1 MIDNIDRARKQC
13 LWRGNDPEK
22 KGGNLVAWEIVQQP
36 KDKGGLG
43 VLNLRLQ
50 NDALLLKQSNKFYNK
65 VDTPWVQLVWS
76 KYYESKVPHAAR
88 EMGFFGWK
96 DILRLNTI
104 YRGIATCTV
113 GNGSTVCF
121 WDDLWTDFVLS
132 IKYPRLVSFARKVDV
147 SVLEVMQADDLDSLF
162 ILPLSAEALH
172 ELDNLQAQ
180 LQTMPYDDENVDSW
194 VPVWGSKYSSRRFY
208 REAFSQVDAHPVF
221 RVMWKSNC
229 MPRIKFFVWLVLV
242 DRLNTKT
249 MLQRRHI
256 NIQGDANCVMC
267 NAGVHE
273 TIEHLFF
280 MCPFAQVY
288 WETINFTW
296 DESLSLHDRLIKG
309 GETHSL

>member
-36 KDKGGLG
+36 KDKGDLG

-50 NDALLLKQSNKFYNK
+50 NDALLLKQLNKFYNK

-88 EMGFFGWK
+88 EMGSFWWK

-113 GNGSTVCF
+113 GDGSTVCF
-121 WDDLWTDFVLS
+121 WDDLWTDSVLS
-132 IKYPRLVSFARKVDV
+132 IKYPRPFSFARKVDV
-147 SVLEVMQADDLDSLF
+147 SVLEVMQAEDLDALF
-162 ILPLSAEALH
+162 ILPLSAEALD
-172 ELDNLQAQ
+172 EMDNLQAQ
-180 LQTMPYDDENVDSW
+180 FQTMPYDDENADSW
-194 VPVWGSKYSSRRFY
+194 VPLWGSKYSSRRFY

-221 RVMWKSNC
+221 KVMWKSKC
-229 MPRIKFFVWLVLV
+229 MPRIKFSVWLVLV

-249 MLQRRHI
+249 MLLQI
-256 NIQGDANCVMC
+256 V
-267 NAGVHE
+267 
-273 TIEHLFF
+273 
-280 MCPFAQVY
+280 
-288 WETINFTW
+288 
-296 DESLSLHDRLIKG
+296 
-309 GETHSL
+309 